1 MTEASDPDRKRAEAE
16 ALDWIVALQ
25 EAPEDR
31 QVRRRFRQWLA
42 AAPANA
48 RAWDESARVYAGIGE
63 TSPVHSEHWA
73 RSRERHD
80 AVPIRSISGAFR
92 RQSPPG
98 PRSDVRRAG
107 GRVRRPIAAAL
118 SAAAAA
124 LVIAVALPEATVR
137 WQADAIAGTG
147 EVRTMTLAD
156 GSHISLSPGS
166 AVSIDYSAADR
177 RIGLIR
183 GQAWF
188 DVQDDPRPFHV
199 VARNVETT
207 DIGTAFEV
215 GLTDGA
221 IRVAV
226 GHGIVRVDDAGTG
239 RTISERLFA
248 GQTVSIDPT
257 GKAVQGSAP
266 PELIGAWRDG
276 RLAVQDRPVSEVVDA
291 LRPWYRGMILVRPG
305 VLAGRRVTGIYD
317 LRDTAGAMAALTRAH
332 GGRVTQ
338 VTPWLL
344 ILSDD

>member
-1 MTEASDPDRKRAEAE
+1 MTEASDPDRARADAE

-25 EAPEDR
+25 EAPEDLEAR
-31 QVRRRFRQWLA
+31 ARFDQWRA

-48 RAWDESARVYAGIGE
+48 RAWEESARIYAGIGE
-63 TSPVHSEHWA
+63 VSAAYSERWTGL
-73 RSRERHD
+73 RERHD
-80 AVPIRSISGAFR
+80 AAPITIPGARRRRSARGTRAEA
-92 RQSPPG
+92 
-98 PRSDVRRAG
+98 RRASG
-107 GRVRRPIAAAL
+107 KGRASIAAAL

-124 LVIAVALPEATVR
+124 LVVVLAAPEAALR

-166 AVSIDYSAADR
+166 AVSIDYSAAER
-177 RIGLIR
+177 RIGLLR

-188 DVQDDPRPFHV
+188 DVQDDPRPFR
-199 VARNVETT
+199 VAARHVETT

-215 GLTDGA
+215 GLTDDE

-226 GHGIVRVDDAGTG
+226 GHGIVQVDDARTG
-239 RTISERLFA
+239 RTISERLVA
-248 GQTVSIDPT
+248 GQTVSVYPT
-257 GKAVQGSAP
+257 GKALRGTAP
-266 PELIGAWRDG
+266 SELIGAWRDG
-276 RLAVQDRPVSEVVDA
+276 RLAVQDRPVSEVVEA
-291 LRPWYRGMILVRPG
+291 LRPWHRGVILVRPG
-305 VLAGRRVTGIYD
+305 ALAGRRVTGIYD
-317 LRDTAGAMAALTRAH
+317 LRDTAGAMTALTKAH